1 MADKLGISAPY
12 LSEVGKNRRGA
23 LGKEKLAPLAG
34 VLGLSEDEKN
44 RMYNLAEKE
53 DPIAPVLLESEDYW
67 YNMKTFSES
76 GCAARNGN

>member
-12 LSEVGKNRRGA
+12 LSEVEKNRRGA

-53 DPIAPVLLESEDYW
+53 DSIAPALLESEDYRC
-67 YNMKTFSES
+67 NMKTFSES